1 MVQGELWQKD
11 FARILS
17 VVSTTECVEW
27 TMTSRLPYSTSVRIL
42 FRNVHGCCRHRVF
55 FYYSIRFTRLLSS
68 NINNIIFSIIVFINN
83 LILPNSTLIPFH
95 YVLLFPFSLHAYQT
109 IMCFSTLLVSYSR
122 ESPFLE
128 ARYCMQM
135 YTTPN
140 ALLYLCQLMH

>member
-1 MVQGELWQKD
+1 MD
-11 FARILS
+11 
-17 VVSTTECVEW
+17 VVAAE
-27 TMTSRLPYSTSVRIL
+27 
-42 FRNVHGCCRHRVF
+42 FF

-109 IMCFSTLLVSYSR
+109 ILCFSTLLVSYSR